1 MMYEQKSNQLI
12 KVIYEITRFE
22 KTEYD
27 FLNIHEPF
35 FKNTN
40 AWKYLKECIDTG
52 WVSSK
57 GKFIDKF
64 EEKISEFTKSKYTI
78 AVTNGTVGIRLA
90 LALVGVRNADEVIMP
105 PLTFIAT
112 ANAISHLGGIPHF
125 VDIESKTLGLCPEKL
140 YKRLKTI
147 VVYKN
152 GQAHNKISGRRIGA
166 IMPVHIFGNPAQVD
180 KIKLISDEF
189 KIPVVED
196 AAEALGSFKKENN
209 TYKHCG
215 LFGDIGVLS
224 FNGNKIITTGGGG
237 ALITN
242 NKKLAERAKFLS
254 TTAKTDHPWEFS
266 HSEIG
271 WNDRMP
277 NINAALGLSQIEDL
291 QKRLTNKK
299 DLYLLYIKKMK
310 RIDFAEI
317 IENPTNCICN
327 NWLVNL
333 KLKND
338 SNINIIELRDY
349 LLKKLHSKNI
359 FLRPIWQLISEQKM
373 YKDMPSDEIIVA
385 KDIVSRVIS
394 LPSSPQ
400 LLEQ

>member
-1 MMYEQKSNQLI
+1 MIYEQNFNQLI
-12 KVIYEITRFE
+12 EIIKQISNFE
-22 KTEYD
+22 EID
-27 FLNIHEPF
+27 DNCLNIHEPF

-40 AWKYLKECIDTG
+40 AWNYVKECIDTG
-52 WVSSK
+52 WVSSA

-64 EEKISEFTKSKYTI
+64 EEKISDFTNAKYTI
-78 AVTNGTVGIRLA
+78 AVTNGTVGLRLA
-90 LALVGVRNADEVIMP
+90 LSLVGVKKKDEVILP

-112 ANAISHLGGIPHF
+112 ANAISHLGAIPHF
-125 VDIESKTLGLCPEKL
+125 VDIESTTLGLCPDRL
-140 YKRLKTI
+140 YTRLKQI

-152 GQAHNKISGRRIGA
+152 GNPYNKTSDKRIGA
-166 IMPVHIFGNPAQVD
+166 IVPVHIFGNPAQVD
-180 KIKLISDEF
+180 KIKLIGDEF
-189 KIPVVED
+189 KIPIVED

-209 TYKHCG
+209 SYKHCG
-215 LFGDIGVLS
+215 LFGDIGVIS

-242 NKKLAERAKFLS
+242 NEKLANRAKFLS
-254 TTAKTDHPWEFS
+254 KTAKVDHPWEFS

-291 QKRLTNKK
+291 KRRLIDKK
-299 DLYLLYIKKMK
+299 ELYMKYKKQMK
-310 RIDFAEI
+310 KVDFAEI
-317 IENPTNCICN
+317 IENPINCICN

-333 KLKND
+333 KLNHD
-338 SNINIIELRDY
+338 SNINILELRDY
-349 LLKKLHSKNI
+349 LLRNSHSKKI

-400 LLEQ
+400 LLKQ